1 MFLFND
7 IKGKVLYNLY
17 MINSVL
23 KSKSVNK
30 NKLIPFGFI
39 EKNGIFTYKTQILDG
54 QFVFIAEVHPNGE
67 FKTQLVDI
75 LTQEQYT
82 LHLVE
87 SASGAFVGS
96 VRSEYEKIL
105 TEIADKCFDTD
116 VFQSVQARKVI
127 DYISKKYGDNLEFLW
142 EKFSSN
148 AIWRRKDTKKW
159 YGILL
164 TLSERKLGVD
174 CDKIVEI
181 IDLRAEPEIIEK
193 IIDGKKYF
201 SGYHMNKKHW
211 FTMKLDGS
219 VPIDTIYGFI
229 DKSYLL
235 AKGK

>member
-1 MFLFND
+1 
-7 IKGKVLYNLY
+7 

-23 KSKSVNK
+23 KNKSVNK

-67 FKTQLVDI
+67 FKTQLVD
-75 LTQEQYT
+75 
-82 LHLVE
+82 
-87 SASGAFVGS
+87 
-96 VRSEYEKIL
+96 IL

-219 VPIDTIYGFI
+219 VPIEIGRA
-229 DKSYLL
+229 SCRERVLL
-235 AKGK
+235 IV